1 MPAFTRALLVS
12 RGVAGRYACAFLY
25 DSVASIHA
33 LEVPG
38 RKQPAVLLSALEA
51 SPDDHFSAI
60 GSRFKIGWR
69 ARSYSMSPSGGL
81 HVGGAKAVLA
91 VSRETAFTTMGMS
104 KMYA

>member
-1 MPAFTRALLVS
+1 VPAFTRALLVS

-60 GSRFKIGWR
+60 GSRFKIRWDDR
-69 ARSYSMSPSGGL
+69 FYSTSPSKIL
-81 HVGGAKAVLA
+81 HVGGTQVRLA
-91 VSRETAFTTMGMS
+91 VSREMAFTKGGMS
-104 KMYA
+104 KIYA